1 MNYRKW
7 AFISAGL
14 FIFGLLLGLLVP
26 TEGAGLFLK
35 EAAALDE
42 MAGIIAP
49 LPQIV
54 VFIFILLKNISVI
67 VLGLVLSPL
76 LCIVPVATLVVN
88 GGVIGLVS
96 AILVKEESLPFVL
109 AGLLPHGILELPALI
124 MGEAVAISFGIAVL
138 QGIFGKHKQ
147 DIIKSNL
154 KNNLKYLTVSAGLFL
169 AAAVVETFVT
179 PVLLDRVTS

>member
-7 AFISAGL
+7 LFISTAL
-14 FIFGLLLGLLVP
+14 FIIGLLLGLIIP
-26 TEGAGLFLK
+26 TEGAGLFLE
-35 EAAALDE
+35 EASALDE

-67 VLGLVLSPL
+67 VLSFVLSPI
-76 LCIVPVATLVVN
+76 LCIFPVITLVIN

-96 AILVKEESLPFVL
+96 VIFIEEESLLFL
-109 AGLLPHGILELPALI
+109 LTGLLPHGIFELPALI
-124 MGEAVAISFGIAVL
+124 MGEAVALSFGIAVIR
-138 QGIFGKHKQ
+138 GIFGKDKQ

-154 KNNLKYLTVSAGLFL
+154 KGNLKYLAISAGLFL
-169 AAAVVETFVT
+169 AAAIIETFIT
-179 PVLLDRVTS
+179 PVLLDRVV

>member
-7 AFISAGL
+7 IFISTGL
-14 FIFGLLLGLLVP
+14 FINGLLFGFLIPAKG
-26 TEGAGLFLK
+26 TGLFLE

-49 LPQIV
+49 LPQMA

-67 VLGLVLSPL
+67 VLSFVLSPL
-76 LCIVPVATLVVN
+76 LCIVPVLTLVIN

-96 AILVKEESLPFVL
+96 AIIMEEESLPFLL

-124 MGEAVAISFGIAVL
+124 MGEAVALSFGVAVL
-138 QGIFGKHKQ
+138 QGILGKNKQ

-154 KNNLKYLTVSAGLFL
+154 KSNLKYLVISAGLFL
-169 AAAVVETFVT
+169 AAAIIETFVT
-179 PVLLDRVTS
+179 PVLLDRIT

>member
-7 AFISAGL
+7 IFISAGL
-14 FIFGLLLGLLVP
+14 FIFGLLLGLFIP
-26 TEGAGLFLK
+26 TEGAGVFLK

-42 MAGIIAP
+42 MAGVIAP

-67 VLGLVLSPL
+67 VLSFILSPL
-76 LCIVPVATLVVN
+76 LCIVPVVTLVIN

-96 AILVKEESLPFVL
+96 AIFMKEESLSFVL
-109 AGLLPHGILELPALI
+109 VGLLPHGILELPALI
-124 MGEAVAISFGIAVL
+124 IGEAVALSFGIAVL
-138 QGIFGKHKQ
+138 QGIFGKNKQ

-154 KNNLKYLTVSAGLFL
+154 TSNLKYLAVSAGLFL

-179 PVLLDRVTS
+179 PVLLDRITS